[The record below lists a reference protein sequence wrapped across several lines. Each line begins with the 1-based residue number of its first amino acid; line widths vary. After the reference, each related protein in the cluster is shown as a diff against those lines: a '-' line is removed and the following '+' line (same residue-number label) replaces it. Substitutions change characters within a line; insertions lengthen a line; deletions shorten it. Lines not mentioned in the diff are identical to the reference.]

1 MVVRAERLLFI
12 TTSVS
17 NLGDGKPTDTGLW
30 YAGHP
35 SAFPECERHLHAG
48 EVVVCQKQQVADAC
62 GMEVSMPS
70 LTIVAGL
77 GGSWMHLASMQGASC
92 PTCRGRSVFAMQAAE
107 PGRALLSVSE
117 KGVHH

>member
-35 SAFPECERHLHAG
+35 SGFSEFVRHLHAG
-48 EVVVCQKQQVADAC
+48 EIVVCHEQEVADAC
-62 GMEVSMPS
+62 GMKDSMAS

-77 GGSWMHLASMQGASC
+77 GGS
-92 PTCRGRSVFAMQAAE
+92 
-107 PGRALLSVSE
+107 
-117 KGVHH
+117 

>member
-35 SAFPECERHLHAG
+35 SRSDAFVGICML
-48 EVVVCQKQQVADAC
+48 
-62 GMEVSMPS
+62 MS
-70 LTIVAGL
+70 LL
-77 GGSWMHLASMQGASC
+77 
-92 PTCRGRSVFAMQAAE
+92 
-107 PGRALLSVSE
+107 
-117 KGVHH
+117 